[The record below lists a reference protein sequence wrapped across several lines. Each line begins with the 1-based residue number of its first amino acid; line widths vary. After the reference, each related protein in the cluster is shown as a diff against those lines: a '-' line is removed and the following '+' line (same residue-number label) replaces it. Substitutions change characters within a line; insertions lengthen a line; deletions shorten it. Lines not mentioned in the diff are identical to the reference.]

1 MKKRSRMVIAI
12 GVILI
17 AVFGLY
23 IFQSQHYRNT
33 YLPRTNVAGVDVGGK
48 TEAQANQLLQKHF
61 KQQKFTLVDGSKKL
75 VSFTGETAGVKPAF
89 SQKLASLKQEQNPW
103 SWPLHLLVGTST
115 AQASKSVT
123 VDKTTFDQ
131 FVDKTVTKLNQ
142 SRATSKNASVIKKD
156 GNFAI
161 SKAVNGNSFD
171 KQKVKAAIRQGL
183 AVSNGQIA
191 VKTAYT
197 KPTVTADSNSLKQAV
212 SKLEKIH
219 NEKITYT
226 INGNNVVVPKAT
238 IYSWLTF
245 KDGKVALDEANV
257 KAYIT
262 SLNKQYATITKSRQ
276 FKSTKRGT
284 VTVPAGTY
292 GWSIN
297 TTSETAALMAKV
309 LEGKD
314 FTRTPTVQG
323 SGYSTDKTDIGNTY
337 IEVDKTN
344 QHMWYYKDGK
354 LVLDTDVVTG
364 KPGQDT
370 PSGVDFIWNKQTN
383 ATLKGTNDDGSSYAS
398 PVSYWMPVD
407 YTGVGIHDASW
418 QPTFGGTW
426 YKEHGSH
433 GCVNTPPATM
443 AKLYAAVDTG
453 TPVVI
458 F

>member
-12 GVILI
+12 SVILI

-23 IFQSQHYRNT
+23 IFQSQRYRDT

-61 KQQKFTLVDGSKKL
+61 EQQKFTLVDGTKKL
-75 VSFTGETAGVKPAF
+75 VSFTGKTAGVKPEF
-89 SQKLASLKQEQNPW
+89 TQKLASLKQQQNPW
-103 SWPLHLLVGTST
+103 SWPWHLVKGTSM
-115 AQASKSVT
+115 AQASQSLT
-123 VDKTTFDQ
+123 VDQTTFNQ
-131 FVDKTVTKLNQ
+131 FVDKTITQLNQ
-142 SRATSKNASVIKKD
+142 GRTASKNATIVKKNGSFTISSAVS
-156 GNFAI
+156 GNRLSA
-161 SKAVNGNSFD
+161 
-171 KQKVKAAIRQGL
+171 KQLKTTIRHGL
-183 AVSNGQIA
+183 ASSNGQIA
-191 VKTAYT
+191 VKTAYA
-197 KPTVTADSNSLKQAV
+197 KPTVNADSSSLKQAV
-212 SKLEKIH
+212 TKLEKLH
-219 NEKITYT
+219 NEKITYA
-226 INGNNVVVPKAT
+226 INGDKVTVPKAT
-238 IYSWLTF
+238 IYSWLTYTN
-245 KDGKVALDEANV
+245 GKVSLDAAQV
-257 KAYIT
+257 KAYIV
-262 SLNKQYATITKSRQ
+262 SLNKQYATINKDRQ

-297 TTSETAALMAKV
+297 TASEVTALSAKV
-309 LEGKD
+309 LAGKD
-314 FTRTPTVQG
+314 FTRTPIVQG
-323 SGYSTDKTDIGNTY
+323 SGYSTDKNDIGNTY

-344 QHMWYYKDGK
+344 QHMWYYKDGQ

-383 ATLKGTNDDGSSYAS
+383 ATLKGTNDDGSAYAS

-418 QPTFGGTW
+418 QPKFGGDW

-433 GCVNTPPATM
+433 GCVNTPPTTM
-443 AKLYAAVDTG
+443 AKLYSLVDTG